1 MTNMYTIGFLLRR
14 ELPVNEDLAHRDT
27 TLKNGNA
34 EIFYKGKNSCL
45 PGKVYFSWAFS
56 NTKEPHGTPMIPE

>member
-14 ELPVNEDLAHRDT
+14 ELPINEDLAHRDT

-34 EIFYKGKNSCL
+34 EIFYKEIVL
-45 PGKVYFSWAFS
+45 S
-56 NTKEPHGTPMIPE
+56 NCFNMKTCHFIILNYNYSI

>member
-34 EIFYKGKNSCL
+34 EIFYKEIVL
-45 PGKVYFSWAFS
+45 S
-56 NTKEPHGTPMIPE
+56 NCFNM